1 MDFKQVQALIADDME
16 GVNDVIRRHLHSDI
30 TLICQI
36 INYILESGGKRIRP
50 LLALLSA
57 RACSYTGEKH
67 LQVAAIIEFIHTA
80 TLLHDDVV
88 DSSSMRRGHET
99 ANLIWGNE
107 ASILAGD
114 FLFSRSFEMMVE
126 VGEMRVMEILARA
139 SNTIAEG
146 EVMQLLNSNDPD
158 SSEEHYMVVIQS
170 KTAKLF
176 EAACQLGAVLAGQS
190 QEVEAACANYG
201 IHLGTA
207 FQLKD
212 DVLDYQS
219 SPEEMGKN
227 LGDDLTEGKPTLPLI
242 HALKHSDRETA
253 ELIREAIIEGGRK
266 HLQEVMTA
274 IEETGAIEHT
284 LKAAQQQ
291 ALLAQQHIE
300 KLPDNEYRRAL
311 TDLTR
316 FAISRT
322 S

>member
-1 MDFKQVQALIADDME
+1 MDFKRVQSLVADDME
-16 GVNDVIRRHLHSDI
+16 GVNAVIRRYLHSDI

-57 RACSYTGEKH
+57 RACSYTGDKH
-67 LQVAAIIEFIHTA
+67 HLVAAITEFIHTA

-107 ASILAGD
+107 SSILVGD

-158 SSEEHYMVVIQS
+158 SSEDHYMIVIQS

-176 EAACQLGAVLAGQS
+176 EAACQLGAVLAGQPP
-190 QEVEAACANYG
+190 EIEEACANYG
-201 IHLGTA
+201 VHIGTA

-212 DVLDYQS
+212 DALDYQS

-227 LGDDLTEGKPTLPLI
+227 LGDDLTEGRPTLPII
-242 HALKHSDRETA
+242 HALRNSDATTA
-253 ELIREAIIEGGRK
+253 ELIREAIIQGGK
-266 HLQEVMTA
+266 QHLQEVMKA

-284 LKAAQQQ
+284 LNAAKEQ
-291 ALLAQQHIE
+291 ALIARQHIE
-300 KLPDNEYRRAL
+300 KLPDNKYRSAL